1 MPSLE
6 QTKTKSSLS
15 AIHSYELSRLELLPL
30 ATMIA
35 ISSELTAAIHT
46 LRNSK
51 EYADETFHRN
61 QAAYYSNLKITT
73 LERTNQVDSQ
83 VRYAIAFNNALYLQS
98 K

>member
-6 QTKTKSSLS
+6 QTKTKSSLT

-46 LRNSK
+46 LRISK

-61 QAAYYSNLKITT
+61 QAAYYSNLKINFDEHIFACYI
-73 LERTNQVDSQ
+73 LHNGPPRI
-83 VRYAIAFNNALYLQS
+83 Y
-98 K
+98 